1 MKYLLNHKEYTLEA
15 LKTKCQTPDAVYNI
29 DISDDKISVVVNLPM
44 KLDITEK
51 EAKILEANIHNAM
64 ELVLKTYFNK

>member
-15 LKTKCQTPDAVYNI
+15 LKTKYQTPDAVYNI

-51 EAKILEANIHNAM
+51 EAKILEANIHNAL

>member
-15 LKTKCQTPDAVYNI
+15 LKTKCQTPDTVYNI